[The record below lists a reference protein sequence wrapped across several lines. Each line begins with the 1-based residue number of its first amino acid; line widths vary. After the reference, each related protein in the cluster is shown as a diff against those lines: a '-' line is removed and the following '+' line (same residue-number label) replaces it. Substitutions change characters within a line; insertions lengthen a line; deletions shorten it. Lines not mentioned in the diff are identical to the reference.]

1 MNDNQDA
8 IRERIRERMQEVT
21 QKALERNS
29 VFNKP
34 EYRGTKPIHVW
45 IDEWALESL
54 READRMKTLRSN
66 LYGKPTRKS
75 SLRKKFWDHKK

>member
-1 MNDNQDA
+1 M
-8 IRERIRERMQEVT
+8 REFI
-21 QKALERNS
+21 
-29 VFNKP
+29 
-34 EYRGTKPIHVW
+34 GKPIHVW

-54 READRMKTLRSN
+54 RETDRMKTLRSI